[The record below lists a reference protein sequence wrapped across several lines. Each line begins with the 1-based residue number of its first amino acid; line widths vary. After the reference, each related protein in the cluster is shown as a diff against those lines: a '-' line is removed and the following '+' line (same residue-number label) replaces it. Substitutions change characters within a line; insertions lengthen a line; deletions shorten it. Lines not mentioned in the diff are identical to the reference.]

1 MSKELQCDIL
11 VIGGGPAGLMAARS
25 ASRLGLEVLLVEAH
39 EVFGLKPCGEGVS
52 SHCFETAELPPSSG
66 IVIEK
71 IRGFIVHAPD
81 ESKRVRLV
89 SEGDIQG
96 YIIDK
101 RAFLKKMAELAQDYG
116 AKVMM
121 RTRVED
127 VQLTSDGAVAKA
139 FSGAEE
145 LKIKAKLVIG
155 CEGYTSVVAR
165 KFFDRSGYELIP
177 CVQFRMKNVE
187 LPHDDVLLFYVGNN
201 VAPGG
206 YAWVFPR
213 GDRMANVG
221 LGVRWGGPAME
232 YLRAFVKRHPDLFQR
247 AEVAEV
253 GAAAV
258 PVGGMLKS
266 FVADQLMLCGDS
278 AGQVIPLT
286 GGGIHSS
293 IAAGK
298 IGGEVAGKAVLSG
311 DVSLKA
317 LLEYPARY
325 ENPWGSRI
333 KRSLKALRAIEKLKD
348 EELNMLAD
356 VLSGE
361 DVVDL
366 ANGWDLLRVAA
377 KLMKHPVLALKVA
390 RALF

>member
-1 MSKELQCDIL
+1 MSKELQCDVL
-11 VIGGGPAGLMAARS
+11 VVGGGPAGLMAARC
-25 ASRLGLEVLLVEAH
+25 ASRLGVDVLLAEAN

-52 SHCFETAELPPSSG
+52 SHCFETAELPPSSDV
-66 IVIEK
+66 VIER
-71 IRGFIVHAPD
+71 IRGFVVHAPD
-81 ESKRVRLV
+81 ESKKVRLV
-89 SEGDIQG
+89 SEGEVQG

-101 RAFLKKMAELAQDYG
+101 KAFLRKMAELAQDCG
-116 AKVMM
+116 ARVMM

-127 VQLTSDGAVAKA
+127 VQLTADGAVARA
-139 FSGAEE
+139 RSGAEE
-145 LKIKAKLVIG
+145 LRIKAKLVIG
-155 CEGYTSVVAR
+155 CEGYASVVAR

-187 LPHDDVLLFYVGNN
+187 LPHNDVLLFYVGNN

-213 GDRMANVG
+213 GDRVANVG
-221 LGVRWGGPAME
+221 LGVRWGGTAMD

-247 AEVAEV
+247 AEVVEV

-258 PVGGMLKS
+258 PIGGMLKS
-266 FVADQLMLCGDS
+266 FVADRLMLCGDS

-311 DVSLKA
+311 DVSLKT
-317 LLEYPARY
+317 LLEYPTRY

-333 KRSLKALRAIEKLKD
+333 RRSLKALRAIEELKD

-361 DVVDL
+361 DVVDF
-366 ANGWDLLRVAA
+366 ANGWDLLRVAT
-377 KLMKHPVLALKVA
+377 KLMRHPVLALKVA
-390 RALF
+390 KMLF

>member
-1 MSKELQCDIL
+1 MNGELQCDVL
-11 VIGGGPAGLMAARS
+11 VIGGGPAGLMAARC
-25 ASRLGLEVLLVEAH
+25 ASRLGVDVLLVEAK
-39 EVFGLKPCGEGVS
+39 EAFGLKPCGEGVS
-52 SHCFETAELPPSSG
+52 SHCFETAELSPSSDV
-66 IVIEK
+66 VIEK
-71 IRGFIVHAPD
+71 IRGFVVHAPD

-89 SEGDIQG
+89 SEGEVQG

-101 RAFLKKMAELAQDYG
+101 RAFLKKMAQLAQDRG
-116 AKVMM
+116 ARIMM

-127 VQLTSDGAVAKA
+127 VQLTDDGVVARA
-139 FSGAEE
+139 RSGASE
-145 LKIKAKLVIG
+145 LRIGAKLAIG

-187 LPHDDVLLFYVGNN
+187 LPHNDVLLFYVGND

-213 GDRMANVG
+213 GDKMANVG

-232 YLRAFVKRHPDLFQR
+232 YLRAFVKRHPNLFQG
-247 AEVAEV
+247 AEVVEV

-258 PVGGMLKS
+258 PIGGMLKS
-266 FVADQLMLCGDS
+266 FVADRLMLCGDS

-298 IGGEVAGKAVLSG
+298 IGGEVAGKAVLSS

-317 LLEYPARY
+317 LLEYPTRY

-333 KRSLKALRAIEKLKD
+333 RRSLKALRAIEKLKD

-366 ANGWDLLRVAA
+366 ANGWDVLKVAV

-390 RALF
+390 RKLF

>member
-1 MSKELQCDIL
+1 MSKELQCDVL
-11 VIGGGPAGLMAARS
+11 VIGGGPAGLMAARC
-25 ASRLGLEVLLVEAH
+25 ASRLGVDVLLVEAK
-39 EVFGLKPCGEGVS
+39 EAFGLKPCGEGVS
-52 SHCFETAELPPSSG
+52 SHCFKTAELPPSSDV
-66 IVIEK
+66 VIEK
-71 IRGFIVHAPD
+71 IRGFVVHAPD
-81 ESKRVRLV
+81 ESKKVRLV
-89 SEGDIQG
+89 SEGEVQG

-101 RAFLKKMAELAQDYG
+101 RAFLKRIAELAQDYG
-116 AKVMM
+116 ARVMT
-121 RTRVED
+121 RTKVED
-127 VQLTSDGAVAKA
+127 VQLMDDEVVARA
-139 FSGAEE
+139 RSGADK
-145 LKIKAKLVIG
+145 LRIRAKLVVG
-155 CEGYTSVVAR
+155 CEGYTSIVAR

-187 LPHDDVLLFYVGNN
+187 LPHNDVLLFYVGNN

-213 GDRMANVG
+213 GDKAANVG
-221 LGVRWGGPAME
+221 LGVRWRGPAME
-232 YLRAFVKRHPDLFQR
+232 YLKAFVKRRPDLFKR
-247 AEVAEV
+247 AEVVEV

-266 FVADQLMLCGDS
+266 FVADRLMLCGDS

-298 IGGEVAGKAVLSG
+298 IGGEVAGKAVLM
-311 DVSLKA
+311 DEVSLKA
-317 LLEYPARY
+317 LLEYPTRY
-325 ENPWGSRI
+325 EDPWGSRI
-333 KRSLKALRAIEKLKD
+333 KKSLKALRAIEKLKD

-361 DVVDL
+361 DVIDL
-366 ANGWDLLRVAA
+366 ANGWDVLRVAA

-390 RALF
+390 RMLF

>member
-1 MSKELQCDIL
+1 L
-11 VIGGGPAGLMAARS
+11 VIGGGPAGLMAARC
-25 ASRLGLEVLLVEAH
+25 ASRLGVDVLLAEAN

-52 SHCFETAELPPSSG
+52 SHCLETAEMSPSSDV
-66 IVIEK
+66 VIER

-81 ESKRVRLV
+81 ESKKVRLV
-89 SEGDIQG
+89 SEGEVQG

-101 RAFLKKMAELAQDYG
+101 RAFLRKMAELAQDYG
-116 AKVMM
+116 ARVMM
-121 RTRVED
+121 KTKVED
-127 VQLTSDGAVAKA
+127 VQLMTDGAVARA
-139 FSGAEE
+139 RSGAEE
-145 LKIKAKLVIG
+145 LRIKAKLVIG
-155 CEGYTSVVAR
+155 CEGYTSVVAQ
-165 KFFDRSGYELIP
+165 KFFDKSGYELIP

-213 GDRMANVG
+213 GDKVANVG
-221 LGVRWGGPAME
+221 LGVRWGGPAIN
-232 YLRAFVKRHPDLFQR
+232 YLRAFVKMHPDLFEK
-247 AEVAEV
+247 AEVVEV

-258 PVGGMLKS
+258 PIGGMLKS
-266 FVADQLMLCGDS
+266 FVADRLMLCGDS

-317 LLEYPARY
+317 LLEYPTRY
-325 ENPWGSRI
+325 EDPWGSRI
-333 KRSLKALRAIEKLKD
+333 RRSLKALRAIEKLKD
-348 EELNMLAD
+348 EELNMLAEI
-356 VLSGE
+356 LSGE

-377 KLMKHPVLALKVA
+377 KLMRHPVLALKVA
-390 RALF
+390 RMLF